1 MTLPDAHVIAV
12 RAAQS
17 WGGVAGT
24 PRLVHHRENTVFEVH
39 LKTGDRAALRLHRPD
54 YQSTDA
60 IEGELFWTYA
70 LARKGFP
77 CPRPL
82 MTRDEAFLI
91 EEGGYQISVVQW
103 MRGEP
108 LSGLDLDQDEKVSL
122 FQGLGRLLAQL
133 HKETDLLRLPRL
145 PRPAWDAEAFTGTN
159 PLWGRFWDNPA
170 LSSKDRQLL
179 IEARDAARMKLSI
192 STSHDLGLIHADVL
206 GENVLHGP
214 GGLALIDFD
223 DSGWG
228 YRSYDLATALIQ
240 RVDDPA
246 YDALRE
252 ALLDGYQTVRP
263 VMSQSLPMFLML
275 RAMAS
280 CGWVMSRVPP
290 NDSRQID
297 YAKRAVRLARGWL
310 DS

>member
-1 MTLPDAHVIAV
+1 M
-12 RAAQS
+12 
-17 WGGVAGT
+17 
-24 PRLVHHRENTVFEVH
+24 
-39 LKTGDRAALRLHRPD
+39 
-54 YQSTDA
+54 
-60 IEGELFWTYA
+60 
-70 LARKGFP
+70 
-77 CPRPL
+77 
-82 MTRDEAFLI
+82 
-91 EEGGYQISVVQW
+91 
-103 MRGEP
+103 
-108 LSGLDLDQDEKVSL
+108 
-122 FQGLGRLLAQL
+122 
-133 HKETDLLRLPRL
+133 
-145 PRPAWDAEAFTGTN
+145 
-159 PLWGRFWDNPA
+159 
-170 LSSKDRQLL
+170 
-179 IEARDAARMKLSI
+179 
-192 STSHDLGLIHADVL
+192 
-206 GENVLHGP
+206 
-214 GGLALIDFD
+214 IDFD